1 MASVGLDFIP
11 YQPPPST
18 ARPVKWRSAVAKS
31 GLSTASSERN
41 DPVDLTPQTT
51 ASAKLA
57 IYDFIEYVDL
67 TTSLPVKAMDPLGF
81 SALGFG
87 GADVLE
93 AQGKVRYP

>member
-1 MASVGLDFIP
+1 M
-11 YQPPPST
+11 
-18 ARPVKWRSAVAKS
+18 
-31 GLSTASSERN
+31 
-41 DPVDLTPQTT
+41 DLTPQTT

-81 SALGFG
+81 LVLGFR